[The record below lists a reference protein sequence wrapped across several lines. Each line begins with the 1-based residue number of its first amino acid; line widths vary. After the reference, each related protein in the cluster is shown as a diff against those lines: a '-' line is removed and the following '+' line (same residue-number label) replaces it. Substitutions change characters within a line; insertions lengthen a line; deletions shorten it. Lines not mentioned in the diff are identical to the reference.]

1 MPCCPCAV
9 SCLTGSNYFRLPLAA
24 AELKG
29 LRRESSLHKPQ
40 HPQPFQTLCALLP
53 ITAVSPSLQLLQEQN
68 PTDISRAVNPTAAEL
83 LFPSCYL
90 PGTCLLQKNCL
101 RLEWIES
108 ELFFLN
114 TQVHGTFLF
123 FRRCLTFC
131 VFLSI
136 DERLTWLQEQSK
148 TMRKSMNLL

>member
-1 MPCCPCAV
+1 MASAMLSLCSV
-9 SCLTGSNYFRLPLAA
+9 LFDRLHFRLPSAA

-29 LRRESSLHKPQ
+29 LRRESSLHNPQ

-83 LFPSCYL
+83 LFPSCCL

-108 ELFFLN
+108 ELFFFKY
-114 TQVHGTFLF
+114 TGPWDFSFL
-123 FRRCLTFC
+123 
-131 VFLSI
+131 
-136 DERLTWLQEQSK
+136 
-148 TMRKSMNLL
+148 